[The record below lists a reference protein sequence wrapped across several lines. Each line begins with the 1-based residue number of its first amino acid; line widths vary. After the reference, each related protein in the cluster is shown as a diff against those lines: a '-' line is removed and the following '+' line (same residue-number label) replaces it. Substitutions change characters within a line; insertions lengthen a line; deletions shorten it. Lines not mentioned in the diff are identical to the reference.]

1 MRHLAEKNLETEIKS
16 IRKIFKPS
24 IEVQETMVEDTSQS
38 RKSLLKA
45 VKNKVAYSD
54 ASRCKSE
61 KSGSSRPGSS
71 FYHHHYTW
79 NRSNLNMGRCH
90 QVSPE

>member
-61 KSGSSRPGSS
+61 ILALSIQGLLFTTITTLGTDP
-71 FYHHHYTW
+71 T
-79 NRSNLNMGRCH
+79 
-90 QVSPE
+90 

>member
-1 MRHLAEKNLETEIKS
+1 MRHLAEKNLVTEIKS

-61 KSGSSRPGSS
+61 ILALPVQGLIFTTITTLGTDP
-71 FYHHHYTW
+71 T
-79 NRSNLNMGRCH
+79 
-90 QVSPE
+90 